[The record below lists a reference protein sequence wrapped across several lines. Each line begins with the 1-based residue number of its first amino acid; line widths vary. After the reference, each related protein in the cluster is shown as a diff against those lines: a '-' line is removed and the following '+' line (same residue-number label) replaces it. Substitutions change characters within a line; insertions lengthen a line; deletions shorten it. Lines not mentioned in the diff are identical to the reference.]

1 MKRQKRCL
9 SYINK
14 SSRSHLHSR
23 VCFPSNETTFILYRM
38 PLVSARKNVFGYS
51 GSAPAL
57 PFVHQSSAQCR
68 FGVQKP
74 LFRPS
79 PRAAFCTPKHCSTP
93 VWGTGSALL
102 SHPRCCFLY
111 TKALLR
117 SGLVYRKRSPFSPSE
132 RLFVHQ
138 SDAPH
143 WFGVQD
149 ALSKSGHCIVFC
161 TPMQCTAPVWC
172 TGTALNPCPGTANLK
187 NLRQIVNY
195 T

>member
-1 MKRQKRCL
+1 ML
-9 SYINK
+9 P
-14 SSRSHLHSR
+14 
-23 VCFPSNETTFILYRM
+23 VPFPETAVM
-38 PLVSARKNVFGYS
+38 
-51 GSAPAL
+51 
-57 PFVHQSSAQCR
+57 FVHQSNASLR
-68 FGVQKP
+68 FGVQDV
-74 LFRPS
+74 LLWLILCV
-79 PRAAFCTPKHCSTP
+79 AFCTLKHCSTP

-102 SHPRCCFLY
+102 SHPLCCFLY

-117 SGLVYRKRSPFSPSE
+117 SGLVYRMRSPFSPSE
-132 RLFVHQ
+132 LLFVHQ

-149 ALSKSGHCIVFC
+149 ALSKPGHCIVFC

-172 TGTALNPCPGTANLK
+172 TGTALNPCPVTANLK